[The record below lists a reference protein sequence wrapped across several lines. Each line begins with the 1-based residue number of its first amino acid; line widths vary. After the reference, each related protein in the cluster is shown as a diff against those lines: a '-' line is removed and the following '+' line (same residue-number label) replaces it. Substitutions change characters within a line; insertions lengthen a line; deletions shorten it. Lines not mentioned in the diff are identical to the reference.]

1 MKMPHNFVK
10 TKTVL
15 VSILLTLCS
24 VWAIAQSSYTGG
36 VQLEV
41 KPTFSFQND
50 WKLNGRLASRTLL
63 FEGSRTQSFTGIS
76 NYDRTELELVLTK
89 KTSSS
94 TSLGGG
100 YLIRDQK
107 SGIKHRLIQQF
118 SISKKYEKL
127 SLGHRFR
134 FDETFQTGKATL
146 YRFRYRIGIE
156 KSLNWNNGK
165 MSFFLNN
172 EYIPSL
178 QNEMV
183 KMEARLFPG
192 LSYKVNEN
200 NKLDF
205 GLDYRIENL
214 FTKTNKQ
221 VYLLYLSWNPN
232 FNLASKHNGL

>member
-1 MKMPHNFVK
+1 MKA
-10 TKTVL
+10 VL
-15 VSILLTLCS
+15 VSVFFTLCS
-24 VWAIAQSSYTGG
+24 MWAIAQSSYTGG

-50 WKLNGRLASRTLL
+50 WKLNGRIASRTLL
-63 FEGSRTQSFTGIS
+63 FEGSSTQSFTGIT
-76 NYDRTELELVLTK
+76 NYDRTELELILTK

-100 YLIRDQK
+100 YVIRDQK
-107 SGIKHRLIQQF
+107 AGIKHRLIQQF

-127 SLGHRFR
+127 SLTHRFR

-156 KSLNWNNGK
+156 KPLNWNDGK

-178 QNEMV
+178 QNELV
-183 KMEARLFPG
+183 KMEVRLLPG
-192 LSYKVNEN
+192 LSYKLNEY

-205 GLDYRIENL
+205 GLDYRTENL
-214 FTKTNKQ
+214 FTETNKQ
-221 VYLLYLSWNPN
+221 VYLLYLSWSPN
-232 FNLASKHNGL
+232 FNLASRHDKL